1 MQVELCILDVQ
12 AMSVDFEFSDFA
24 LTVEHAVHLFEVV
37 K

>member
-12 AMSVDFEFSDFA
+12 AMSVDFEFNDFA